1 MVAVEAMALLFSK
14 YSWENVAQR
23 FEEQMKSGFDK

>member
-1 MVAVEAMALLFSK
+1 

-23 FEEQMKSGFDK
+23 FEEQMKNWFDK

>member
-1 MVAVEAMALLFSK
+1 LVFSK

-23 FEEQMKSGFDK
+23 FEEQMKNWFDK